1 MSAHEGKLLFF
12 DIVFDNAFYRPVSFL
27 VAGILL
33 FLISY
38 IYFRL
43 EKGSSAGA
51 SGDKEEKLNE

>member
-1 MSAHEGKLLFF
+1 MLCVGKLLFF

-43 EKGSSAGA
+43 EKGNSVK
-51 SGDKEEKLNE
+51 DEEVRKLKD